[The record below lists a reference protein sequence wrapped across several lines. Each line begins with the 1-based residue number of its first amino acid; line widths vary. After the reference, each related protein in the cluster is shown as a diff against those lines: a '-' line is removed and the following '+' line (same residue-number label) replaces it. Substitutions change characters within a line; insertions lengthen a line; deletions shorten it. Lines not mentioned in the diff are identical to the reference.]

1 MNKKNCPS
9 GKILNPK
16 TNRCV
21 LITGK
26 IGQQLLKTTTNPKDA
41 KKVADKIIT
50 MIDKNYK
57 KRILKIKNFTGDDN
71 DTFDDDLL
79 QQLGKSAK
87 IIDRKINSLDNTA
100 RLLVLY
106 KRNYITVVY
115 YGITNEKD
123 ETIFRLSIFKDKNEA
138 VDYFDYDE
146 YE

>member
-1 MNKKNCPS
+1 MNRKTCPP

-26 IGQQLLKTTTNPKDA
+26 IGQQLLKKSNPKDA
-41 KKVADKIIT
+41 KKVADKIKS

-57 KRILKIKNFTGDDN
+57 KRILKIKNFTEDAT
-71 DTFDDDLL
+71 DTFDDDVA

-87 IIDRKINSLDNTA
+87 IISRKMSSADNTA
-100 RLLVLY
+100 RLLISY
-106 KRNYITVVY
+106 KGNYITVVY

-123 ETIFRLSIFKDKNEA
+123 EAIFRLSIFKDKNEA
-138 VDYFDYDE
+138 IDYFNYDE

>member
-1 MNKKNCPS
+1 MNRKTCPS

-26 IGQQLLKTTTNPKDA
+26 IGQQLLKKSNPKDA
-41 KKVADKIIT
+41 KKVADKIKS

-71 DTFDDDLL
+71 DTFDDDVV
-79 QQLGKSAK
+79 QQLGKPAK
-87 IIDRKINSLDNTA
+87 IISRKMSSFDNTA
-100 RLLVLY
+100 RLLISY
-106 KRNYITVVY
+106 KSNYITVVY

-138 VDYFDYDE
+138 TDYFNYDE

>member
-1 MNKKNCPS
+1 MNRKTCPS

-26 IGQQLLKTTTNPKDA
+26 IGQQLLKKSNPKDA
-41 KKVADKIIT
+41 KKVADKIKS

-57 KRILKIKNFTGDDN
+57 KRILKIKNFTEDTT
-71 DTFDDDLL
+71 DTFDDDVVK
-79 QQLGKSAK
+79 QLGKSAK
-87 IIDRKINSLDNTA
+87 IISRKMSSSDNSA
-100 RLLVLY
+100 RLLISY
-106 KRNYITVVY
+106 KGNYITVVY
-115 YGITNEKD
+115 YGITNDKD

-138 VDYFDYDE
+138 INYFNYDE

>member
-1 MNKKNCPS
+1 MKSKICPQ

-26 IGQQLLKTTTNPKDA
+26 IGQQLLKTTANPKDA
-41 KKVADKIIT
+41 KKVANKIKT

-71 DTFDDDLL
+71 DTFDDDLV
-79 QQLGKSAK
+79 QQLDKSAK
-87 IIDRKINSLDNTA
+87 IISRNINSFDNTA
-100 RLLVLY
+100 RLLISY
-106 KRNYITVVY
+106 KRNYITVVF
-115 YGITNEKD
+115 YGITNEKN

-138 VDYFDYDE
+138 IDYFNYDE